1 MNAHTNWTD
10 IQEGLDLL
18 WRNDIDPDKVILG
31 TAFYTRSFQ
40 LADPGCSEPKCAVAS
55 AGNPGKCS
63 VTAGVLLHAELQDII
78 KQKGLTA
85 KNYGTET
92 VRAVHW
98 DNQWASY
105 DDEQTWRLKLNRA
118 KGQCIKG
125 IMVWAISQDDS
136 NSTNA
141 MALMRAAGR
150 KVMQMPDFSELPSTK
165 EPIHAIKTCRF
176 SNCGESCDKGW
187 KAVPWDGNQGHN
199 FEDASPCFS
208 GQVAT
213 FCCPGDQPAPKCK
226 WKGLT
231 PSGDCNPGCDEGEVE
246 VGTQVVSNPSK
257 LQDISH

>member
-1 MNAHTNWTD
+1 
-10 IQEGLDLL
+10 
-18 WRNDIDPDKVILG
+18 
-31 TAFYTRSFQ
+31 
-40 LADPGCSEPKCAVAS
+40 
-55 AGNPGKCS
+55 
-63 VTAGVLLHAELQDII
+63 
-78 KQKGLTA
+78 
-85 KNYGTET
+85 
-92 VRAVHW
+92 
-98 DNQWASY
+98 
-105 DDEQTWRLKLNRA
+105 
-118 KGQCIKG
+118 
-125 IMVWAISQDDS
+125 MVWAISQDDS

-150 KVMQMPDFSELPSTK
+150 KVMQMPDFSELPSNE

-187 KAVPWDGNQGHN
+187 EAVPWDGNQGHN

-246 VGTQVVSNPSK
+246 VGTQVSGCNLRHQSACCSDTSTTNNYGRCKWFGSADLCSGAGGYHECEGDYKERIFSSSAGFGGEQTCTRGAKSYCCKSIPKAFTNCV
-257 LQDISH
+257 